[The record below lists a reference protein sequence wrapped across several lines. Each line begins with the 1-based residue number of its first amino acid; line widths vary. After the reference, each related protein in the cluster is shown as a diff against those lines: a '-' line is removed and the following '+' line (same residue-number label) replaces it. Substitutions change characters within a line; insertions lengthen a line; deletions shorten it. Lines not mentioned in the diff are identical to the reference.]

1 MRSAILGIL
10 ILLRVAPLGAQETRA
25 TIHGIVSDSSGRQLA
40 GVTVLVDGSAFG
52 IETDATGEFRARD
65 LTRGVYTL
73 SFHLPGFV
81 PRTFRVR
88 IPDGYQGDYAVGQVI
103 LEAVGEGFV
112 TLRGTVRDS
121 ATKEPVNGV
130 IVGLDERVATFT
142 GRDGT
147 FRIDNVRLGTVY
159 LEARRIGYRPVAF
172 HLDIIEGETF
182 DLDISFSP
190 LAFELADIR
199 IEVDENF
206 ATYGPLQQLMKR
218 RKRGQGYSF
227 LRWEIDEL
235 NPFYVTDL
243 FRMVPGVRVQYDR
256 WGAPHIFIRGCGGDR
271 GRGSPTVYINGIQLG
286 EVADLEQM
294 VTPDNLEAVEVHL
307 GAYSP
312 AEYHNYD
319 ACGVIA
325 LWTR

>member
-88 IPDGYQGDYAVGQVI
+88 IPDGYQGDYAVGQVM
-103 LEAVGEGFV
+103 LQPVGEGFV

-206 ATYGPLQQLMKR
+206 ASFGQLQNLLRR

-243 FRMVPGVRVQYDR
+243 FRMVPGVRVRTGQFGNR
-256 WGAPHIFIRGCGGDR
+256 HIFIRGCR
-271 GRGSPTVYINGIQLG
+271 PTTYINGIQL
-286 EVADLEQM
+286 DSDSLLEQM
-294 VTPDNLEAVEVHL
+294 VTPDNIEAVEVHL

-312 AEYHNYD
+312 AEYHNYA

-325 LWTR
+325 VWTR